1 MNNKKIH
8 NDYFIRKAKSRIN
21 LIKRKNKND
30 YFNQNI
36 VNKSKDPLQKGG
48 LYKEDFNYNIETSKT
63 TETKDKEDDYI
74 SIYKAKASSIN
85 QTENLKKF
93 NTINIM
99 QSDSYT
105 KNLETKNKSLQK
117 QIKQLLEYKNLCE
130 KKIKSL
136 NPEETLP
143 LTIDSLNPNSN
154 TYRNENNNKGLSN
167 QINNSYSY
175 KHSIFDSKTINYG
188 KTLEINQHENDNNF
202 YKAKYMDLY
211 KKYINIYNEN
221 KRNNIKII
229 KLQNIIDKNKSEKG
243 NINEVNEWKEKA
255 EIFRNDLILSQA
267 LVNSLKAE
275 IETLK
280 KNIKNNSESKV
291 DINYNNLE
299 MLSNLNKNENP
310 DLFNENNILKK
321 SLSDK
326 NTLIS
331 NILEENY
338 KLINI
343 IKSTGININ
352 ELNEVN
358 NKEFLNNLQIMKEMK
373 NTISQYENKFDYFN
387 DYINN
392 IKKEIQIIYND
403 IIQNL
408 GNNNFNNNELNNIN
422 LSENFYKEIN
432 IIKNKVKDIKIDIY
446 NLDYSID
453 ISCMDCYMNLLKI
466 YNEELNKMIIINNN
480 FNLINEKENKS
491 INDLLTLSKNFILND
506 NFKKALN
513 DIFNTNKNI
522 NELYKQKLL
531 NQNNYNNIDIDI
543 LINNQ
548 EKEVE
553 EKKKFLLDKSTIR
566 KTYYL
571 TSNSRKKNKN
581 TIKKENKMKSID
593 DYNNIKN
600 KKNFYRNKLF
610 GSNKPFDTHKKS
622 SYSRDKIIM
631 K

>member
-1 MNNKKIH
+1 
-8 NDYFIRKAKSRIN
+8 
-21 LIKRKNKND
+21 
-30 YFNQNI
+30 
-36 VNKSKDPLQKGG
+36 
-48 LYKEDFNYNIETSKT
+48 
-63 TETKDKEDDYI
+63 
-74 SIYKAKASSIN
+74 
-85 QTENLKKF
+85 
-93 NTINIM
+93 
-99 QSDSYT
+99 
-105 KNLETKNKSLQK
+105 
-117 QIKQLLEYKNLCE
+117 
-130 KKIKSL
+130 
-136 NPEETLP
+136 
-143 LTIDSLNPNSN
+143 
-154 TYRNENNNKGLSN
+154 
-167 QINNSYSY
+167 
-175 KHSIFDSKTINYG
+175 
-188 KTLEINQHENDNNF
+188 
-202 YKAKYMDLY
+202 MDLY
-211 KKYINIYNEN
+211 KKYINIFNEN

-343 IKSTGININ
+343 LKSTGININ

-408 GNNNFNNNELNNIN
+408 GNNNLNNNELNNIN

-453 ISCMDCYMNLLKI
+453 ISCIDCYMNLLKI

-581 TIKKENKMKSID
+581 TIKKGNKMKSID

>member
-130 KKIKSL
+130 KRIKSL

-154 TYRNENNNKGLSN
+154 TYRNENNDKGLSN

-188 KTLEINQHENDNNF
+188 KTLEISQNENDNNF

-211 KKYINIYNEN
+211 KKYINIFNEN

-408 GNNNFNNNELNNIN
+408 GNNNLNNNELNNIN

-453 ISCMDCYMNLLKI
+453 ISCIDCYMNLLKI

-553 EKKKFLLDKSTIR
+553 EKKKFLLDKSTMR